1 MDTIDRIVKLM
12 ENHQM
17 KQADL
22 ARIAEARSSSVSDW
36 LNRKSTS
43 YTKYLDKIANYFGV
57 TVDYLMTGKEPEPNV
72 KVIDEDDNLVV
83 LDDETLELLDSLRS
97 KPEMKMLFSVS
108 KNATPEDIIK
118 AVKIIEALRDDSQG
132 R

>member
-1 MDTIDRIVKLM
+1 MYTIFQKLLE
-12 ENHQM
+12 ENKLRASDVAKATGITSSTFTDWKTGRSVP
-17 KQADL
+17 KQDKL
-22 ARIAEARSSSVSDW
+22 Q
-36 LNRKSTS
+36 
-43 YTKYLDKIANYFGV
+43 KIANFFGV
-57 TVDYLMTGKEPEPNV
+57 SIEYLMTGKEPDPTITVVDDENNV
-72 KVIDEDDNLVV
+72 IV
-83 LDDETLELLDSLRS
+83 LDDETLELIDSLRS

>member
-1 MDTIDRIVKLM
+1 MDTVDRIIKLM

-22 ARIAEARSSSVSDW
+22 ARVAGARSSSVSDW

-43 YTKYLDKIANYFGV
+43 YTKYLDKIATHFGV
-57 TVDYLMTGKEPEPNV
+57 TVDYLLTGKEPEPTV
-72 KVIDEDDNLVV
+72 TVMDEEDNIVV
-83 LDDETLELLDSLRS
+83 LDDETLELIDSLRS

-108 KNATPEDIIK
+108 KNATTEDIIK